1 MFSLLGL
8 TTEQH
13 IDL

>member
-1 MFSLLGL
+1 MIRTLQL

-13 IDL
+13 N